1 VRGYFDRMLARWF
14 LTVLLASLP
23 VSAVAAT
30 FTVDSTADAVD
41 ANPGDGHC
49 ATAAGQ
55 CTLRAAVQE
64 ANATPGADTIM
75 LPAGTYKLKLPGID
89 EDEAASGDLDLT
101 GDVTIVGAG
110 SKTTFISAKKLKDRV
125 FHVFGTATVSGVTV
139 RRGTAPA
146 KEDGGGFLVVGSLS
160 LSDVVVRG
168 CSTPADGAGIFATG
182 ASVTIRDSMLVGNHA
197 GHNSGGME
205 IDSGSADLTRVVITK
220 NGALNE
226 SGGLEV
232 SASTATLTDCTIR
245 GNHGVSDAGGVE
257 NEDGG
262 RLTLTG
268 CQVVGNHAKM
278 GGGIAT
284 EDDPNFGPATTT
296 ISNTTVVKN
305 ATGNCLGAVVSLGG
319 NHDSDG
325 SCKF

>member
-1 VRGYFDRMLARWF
+1 MLARWI
-14 LTVLLASLP
+14 LTVLLVGLP
-23 VSAVAAT
+23 VSTMAAV
-30 FTVDSTADAVD
+30 FTVDSTDDAVD

-75 LPAGTYKLKLPGID
+75 VPAGTYNLKLPGID
-89 EDEAASGDLDLT
+89 EDAAATGDLDLA

-125 FHVFGTATVSGVTV
+125 FHVFGSATISGVTV
-139 RRGTAPA
+139 RRGTAPP

-160 LSDVVVRG
+160 LSDVIVRG
-168 CSTPADGAGIFATG
+168 CSTPADGGGIFATG
-182 ASVTIRDSMLVGNHA
+182 ASLTLSDSMLIGNHA

-205 IDSGSADLTRVVITK
+205 IDNGTADLTRVIVAK

-226 SGGLEV
+226 SGGIEV
-232 SASTATLTDCTIR
+232 SASTATLTECVIH
-245 GNHGVSDAGGVE
+245 GNHGVSDAGGIE

-262 RLTLTG
+262 QLTITS
-268 CQVVGNHAKM
+268 CQILANHAKK
-278 GGGIAT
+278 GAGITT
-284 EDDPNFGPATTT
+284 ESDPNFT
-296 ISNTTVVKN
+296 
-305 ATGNCLGAVVSLGG
+305 
-319 NHDSDG
+319 
-325 SCKF
+325 